1 MLKLNRFFNV
11 ETIPQYRI
19 LKYISEYFDDFEVD
33 IQVESEDKAV
43 VRFLDGTYFE
53 VYCRNN
59 KTYAEF
65 YGVPFNIHTM
75 EQLKIYRHIRNNFFD
90 WAIHIEWLSGNK
102 AKISDE
108 NGDTMTL
115 MCNGKNIT
123 ADFEGGE

>member
-1 MLKLNRFFNV
+1 MLKSNRFFNV
-11 ETIPQYRI
+11 ETIPQYKI

-33 IQVESEDKAV
+33 VQPASGDKSV

-53 VYCRNN
+53 VYYRNN

-65 YGVPFNIHTM
+65 YGIPFNIHTM
-75 EQLKIYRHIRNNFFD
+75 EQLKIYRHIRDNFFD
-90 WAIHIEWLSGNK
+90 GAVHTEWLSGNK
-102 AKISDE
+102 AKITDE

-115 MCNGKNIT
+115 ICNGRNIT